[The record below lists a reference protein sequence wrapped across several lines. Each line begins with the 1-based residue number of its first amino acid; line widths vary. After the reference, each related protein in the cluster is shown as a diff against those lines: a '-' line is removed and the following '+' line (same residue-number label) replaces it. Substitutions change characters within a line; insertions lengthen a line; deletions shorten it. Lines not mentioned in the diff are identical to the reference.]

1 MTHLHILLLYIC
13 CPLLLFACFSCEMWV
28 LLHRS
33 QCSPTL
39 AALERA
45 PSLTQSQYIQKVLQR
60 FGMADC
66 KPVATPLPE
75 KAILQAAS
83 DDEVEA
89 AWNHPYLQ
97 VIGSVMYA
105 MLGTRP
111 DIAYAISTLSHYAS
125 RPGTQ
130 HVVDGK

>member
-1 MTHLHILLLYIC
+1 MLQIKGSLEKHFKMMDAG
-13 CPLLLFACFSCEMWV
+13 PASWV
-28 LLHRS
+28 LGM
-33 QCSPTL
+33 QVQVDT
-39 AALERA
+39 ERGTI
-45 PSLTQSQYIQKVLQR
+45 SIDQSQYIRKVLQR

-89 AWNHPYLQ
+89 ARNYPYLQ

-111 DIAYAISTLSHYAS
+111 DIAYAVSTLSRYAS

-130 HVVDGK
+130 HVSALKHLL